1 MKDWLIEK
9 TVPSLLNDRVLK
21 PYGEL
26 LNFKFN
32 SSQRSAEGEI
42 MLKGETQPVRLRIGS
57 YDLVEENGRT
67 FAIIND
73 LVTSREWMTRLAQQ
87 FVVGKRFELPESVGK
102 YASMIA

>member
-9 TVPSLLNDRVLK
+9 TVPGLLNDRVLK

-26 LNFKFN
+26 TSFKFK
-32 SSQRSAEGEI
+32 SAECSAEAEL

-57 YDLVEENGRT
+57 YELISEGERT
-67 FAIIND
+67 FVVIKELI
-73 LVTSREWMTRLAQQ
+73 TSREWMTRLAQE
-87 FVVGKRFELPESVGK
+87 FVIGKRFEIPESVAK